1 MIAFSPKSDYNEKD
15 IASQKTNLLPF
26 QTAAI
31 LKKKG

>member
-1 MIAFSPKSDYNEKD
+1 MIAFSPKSDYNKKD